1 MATQPDV
8 WFCRAMAWPLAARA
22 QQSAMPVIGF
32 LNSASANAIAPSLPA
47 FRQGLKEAG
56 FVEGQNVAVEYRWAE
71 GQYERLPALA
81 DDFVGRQV
89 AVIMA
94 GGPPAARAAR
104 MATASI
110 PVVFTSGD
118 DPVKSGLVASLNR
131 PGGNVTGVSVFI
143 GQLGAKQLGLLH
155 EVVPKALVI
164 GVLLNSNDAELQLRE
179 LQEAAGTS
187 RQQIRVVSAS
197 TERDIDTVFAN
208 LVQHGADALYV
219 GNDPFLLSRRDQIV
233 ALAARHAFPTIYVQ
247 REYVAAGGLM
257 SYGTSLA
264 DAYHRAGIYTGKIL
278 KGAKPADLPVLQPTK
293 FVLVINL
300 KTAKA
305 LGLTVPDR
313 LLALADEVIE

>member
-1 MATQPDV
+1 
-8 WFCRAMAWPLAARA
+8 
-22 QQSAMPVIGF
+22 MPVIGF